1 MRRRAYII
9 NSTVILLIIPLMLLL
24 ATYEDVSSQIIFA
37 QSERMQVERTYR
49 VVSYVELDLQRALE
63 ISGKRALVTVV
74 DYIAS
79 TGNFLDPQTSPA
91 NVTIRDLVLFKEAS
105 GISQSYVDKIMKDQ
119 TLKKWLI
126 NVSTELK
133 KQGYTMEISNTPLT
147 DLQTMSD
154 RELRDFLINNV
165 DITVA
170 PLDSFRIV
178 IRARLENVKIY
189 DSASNVIYEGQI
201 PRKGYVYSIISIQDL
216 EDPMFSA
223 LTNGRYFR
231 SIQPCNY
238 TYPELI
244 DRPMKVL
251 YGNGNSDRDHVAGIY
266 KSAPDLDYIFFGPT
280 YPNAD
285 AHAYVL
291 KSGSPSDGT
300 PFLNGTV
307 FQPGGDPVDPSK
319 VFKTGDLGVLVFSD
333 TSSSNWCD
341 ASYKWRVNITI
352 PWTPQGSLVLLKV
365 PTSMFPGIYATEDM
379 ASLVIYDG
387 NGNCG
392 QVDFWI
398 EYWGST
404 YAWIWIKS
412 TGTTY
417 SIYFTDDP
425 ARATTGYNVDQ
436 MFWLIDTFDGSAGS
450 APNSALWE
458 NPGGAYLDGNG
469 NVVVPAGA
477 EKLVLQTLDTLSGS
491 FFIRFKMAPERA
503 VRDFDAGAQVE
514 PEAIV
519 QEGYL
524 RIRVNY
530 PSNARDVQIPVHL
543 NSTIA
548 QVILH
553 NDLNEA
559 QIEVYSDP
567 EMTSPLPFWIE
578 YWNDDGALIWI
589 RGDLPGT
596 FYIRYNTGT
605 YRRGNGEA
613 VFPFFDD
620 FNETLS
626 KWIIDPHDQGAG
638 VSLNPEGT
646 GTVTIDGGDSL
657 FAMVNKDPLDITYD
671 FAVRFRMKPNFDS
684 RRDWN
689 AGIGVWDGWI
699 RLVGANRRAR
709 YYIAEQLFTDDI
721 NSGNDPMAI
730 HWVEWGY
737 SGTWWIENWWYDND
751 DLDDGQV
758 SNRDYDYHT
767 YEVKEIY
774 NTSASFTDFTR
785 DVTNNYD
792 ETYKTLYS
800 YLKYIFLV
808 IDSEDEDRG
817 ATYDW
822 IFVRK
827 LIDDDKLSYDIT
839 NHAISNSLQFIDD
852 TSATS
857 EDHGGDFLGILKDW
871 GDSLVSTSSAPTYTS
886 YTYRYEVN
894 FTPSNGNVELSFAR
908 ISSTGSINRV
918 ETSVSGYPADS
929 LKVGIV
935 IDNTRDND
943 AYFDWIVIGL
953 GNYYPV
959 KPAQITSSG
968 VETAPETTA
977 TYNSKA
983 YDLQPFVECVMDMKY
998 FGTYSGWSFFER
1010 LENSDDNHANYFRL
1024 SMEMQD
1030 ELGIKYGDEYYPI
1043 GLVSF
1048 MVPYRTYDEKLYNL
1062 FSDLQKNPEEG
1073 VSSVDYNFLN
1083 YYFKE
1088 GASITG
1094 QGYRIWGISYAYPD
1108 DVNTVLG
1115 NPLEVPFF
1123 MDYETATAIFGA
1135 EGANDLLKR

>member
-1 MRRRAYII
+1 MRKRAYII

-79 TGNFLDPQTSPA
+79 TGDFLDPQDSPA

-178 IRARLENVKIY
+178 IRTRLKNVKIY
-189 DSASNVIYEGQI
+189 DTANNVVYEGSI
-201 PRKGYVYSIISIQDL
+201 PRQGYVYSIISIQDL

-244 DRPMKVL
+244 DRPVKVL

-266 KSAPDLDYIFFGPT
+266 KSSPDLDYIFFGST

-291 KSGSPSDGT
+291 KSGSPPDDT

-307 FQPGGDPVDPSK
+307 FQPGGDLVDPTSVIK
-319 VFKTGDLGVLVFSD
+319 NDDFGVLVFGD

-341 ASYKWRVNITI
+341 ASYRWRVNITI
-352 PWTPQGSLVLLKV
+352 PQTPWGSLVLLKV
-365 PTSMFPGIYATEDM
+365 PTSMFPGIYSTEDN
-379 ASLVIYDG
+379 ASLVIYSGDG
-387 NGNCG
+387 SCN

-412 TGTTY
+412 TGTSY

-425 ARATTGYNVDQ
+425 NKATSGYNAGQ

-450 APNSALWE
+450 SPNPGLWE

-469 NVVVPAGA
+469 NLVVPAGV
-477 EKLVLQTLDTLSGS
+477 EKLVLQTLDALTGN
-491 FFIRFKMAPERA
+491 FFVRFRMAPERA
-503 VRDFDAGAQVE
+503 VRDFDAGVQV
-514 PEAIV
+514 ASSTDSR
-519 QEGYL
+519 EGYL
-524 RIRVNY
+524 QVTVNY
-530 PSNARDVQIPVHL
+530 PSNVQDVQIPVYL
-543 NSTIA
+543 DSTTA
-548 QVILH
+548 QMILH
-553 NDLNEA
+553 NDLSQA

-567 EMTSPLPFWIE
+567 QMTSPLPFWIE
-578 YWNDDGALIWI
+578 YWNDNGALIWI

-596 FYIRYNTGT
+596 FYIKYNTGT
-605 YRRGNGEA
+605 YRRGDGDA

-626 KWIIDPHDQGAG
+626 KWTIDPYDQGAKASIDTTG
-638 VSLNPEGT
+638 N
-646 GTVTIDGGDSL
+646 GTVTIDGGNSV
-657 FAMVNKDPLDITYD
+657 FAMRNKQPLNIRYD
-671 FAVRFRMKPNFDS
+671 FGVRFRMKPNFQKNK
-684 RRDWN
+684 DWD
-689 AGIGVWDGWI
+689 AGIGLWDGWI
-699 RLVGANRRAR
+699 RYVGEDWDGE

-721 NSGNDPMAI
+721 PQDDPMAI
-730 HWVEWGY
+730 HWAEWGY
-737 SGTWWIENWWYDND
+737 DGTWWIESWWYDND
-751 DLDDGQV
+751 DLDSGQV
-758 SNRDYDYHT
+758 SNRDYEYHT
-767 YEVKEIY
+767 YEVREVY

-785 DVTNNYD
+785 GITNNYG

-800 YLKYIFLV
+800 YLNYIFLV
-808 IDSEDEDRG
+808 IDSENKNRG

-827 LIDDDKLSYDIT
+827 LIDDDELSYDIT
-839 NHAISNSLQFIDD
+839 NHPITYDLQFIDD
-852 TSATS
+852 TSATN
-857 EDHGGDFLGILKDW
+857 EDHGGDFLGILQNW
-871 GDSLVSTSSAPTYTS
+871 GDSVVSTPIAPVYSSYV
-886 YTYRYEVN
+886 YRYEVN

-908 ISSTGSINRV
+908 ISSTDSIDRV
-918 ETSVSGYPADS
+918 GTSVSGYPTDNI
-929 LKVGIV
+929 KIGIV
-935 IDNTRDND
+935 IDNQNNN
-943 AYFDWIVIGL
+943 AYFDWIIIGL
-953 GNYYPV
+953 GSYQSV
-959 KPAQITSSG
+959 KPAQIISSS

-977 TYNSKA
+977 TYTARA
-983 YDLQPFVECVMDMKY
+983 YNLQPFLECVMDMRY

-1010 LENSDDNHANYFRL
+1010 LENSDDNHASYFRL
-1024 SMEMQD
+1024 AMEMQD

-1062 FSDLQKNPEEG
+1062 FANLQKNPEEG

-1083 YYFKE
+1083 YYFN
-1088 GASITG
+1088 GGTSITG

-1108 DVNTVLG
+1108 DMNTVLG